1 MPTQFFDDGSS
12 QETDDNGNVVKPAQI
27 ATYLDAEREGVLL
40 LGLTSTKMIR
50 VSNVAHVE
58 IELKNDFDK
67 QRHKSQNFGRKKFL
81 GITLAS
87 IGVDFVVLPD
97 EEAEFWD
104 EVVPLFRPR
113 GKNGVSTALQVF
125 NYQINRVGITLVN
138 VLRSKIGPPSPKSGR
153 KVSIQLEEFTVSPA
167 KPKDPPAGAAENIEL
182 FPGGLSE
189 RRAGIDLKTPLGAN
203 Q

>member
-1 MPTQFFDDGSS
+1 MAQVFDDGTALPGEASTIS
-12 QETDDNGNVVKPAQI
+12 
-27 ATYLDAEREGVLL
+27 TYSDAEREGVLL

-97 EEAEFWD
+97 EETEFWD

-153 KVSIQLEEFTVSPA
+153 KVSIQLEEFTVSPT
-167 KPKDPPAGAAENIEL
+167 KPKDAPDASAEKIDIA
-182 FPGGLSE
+182 PGGFAE
-189 RRAGIDLKTPLGAN
+189 RRAGVDLKTPLGAN